1 MSLVDIVQMFPN
13 DPVAEAWL
21 AAERW
26 PDGPVCPY
34 CDSTNVQS
42 GAKHKTMPYRCR
54 HCRKRFSLKTGTVME
69 SSNLGYQT
77 WAIAMFL
84 LVAPL
89 KSVSSM
95 KLHRDLSVT
104 QKAAWH
110 LAHRLRAALAVNPGR
125 YEGPAEVDES
135 YFGCRRRS
143 SSNPQRKA
151 TEGRGTVGT
160 MAVVAV
166 KDRETNAMDQL
177 RMFARRMLGK
187 SLRYRELIADNGLS
201 SGART

>member
-1 MSLVDIVQMFPN
+1 MTQSTPGKAYREGMGLVDIVHLFPN
-13 DPVAEAWL
+13 DTVAEAWF

-34 CDSTNVQS
+34 CDSSNVQS

-54 HCRKRFSLKTGTVME
+54 PCRKRFSLKTGTVME

-84 LVAPL
+84 LVTSL

-110 LAHRLRAALAVNPGR
+110 LGHRLRAALAVNAGR
-125 YEGPAEVDES
+125 YEEPAEV
-135 YFGCRRRS
+135 
-143 SSNPQRKA
+143 
-151 TEGRGTVGT
+151 
-160 MAVVAV
+160 
-166 KDRETNAMDQL
+166 
-177 RMFARRMLGK
+177 
-187 SLRYRELIADNGLS
+187 NGLP